1 MRLWSNAGLC
11 GRSVGLIK
19 RSFYY
24 GYWLVGA
31 AFVAQFFAM
40 GMFSYVLGPFMLP
53 MIDELGWSRSEYTL
67 SRSLGQFVMGF
78 AGFFV
83 GAYVDRFG
91 ARPLMLLGTVL
102 LAVVLVAH
110 SRVQTLTHWLVL
122 NGVALTLG
130 CALVGNLVVNVTMA
144 KWFVEKRGQAVAW
157 AAMGVSFA
165 GVLLMPATTVL
176 IDGFGWRSAW
186 IVLGIA
192 TLTCLLPAALVMRRA
207 PEDHGWHPDGRS
219 AEQVAQGLALK
230 AEQDFANSLTRAQA
244 LRSASFYL
252 LVLAFGLF
260 TINIVVMLLHTVP
273 YLTDRGLSRA
283 AAALAITMASV
294 PAMVSKPIWG
304 IFIDRLAP
312 RPLAA
317 MGAALTGFALLAIVA
332 AVELD
337 VLWLIYGA
345 YVLLGIGW
353 GGMIPLQEVIWGAF
367 FGRRYLGAVR
377 SAGLPFALLLGAIA
391 PLLVSYY
398 RDLTGGYQ
406 LALLAVAVCNLLSGA
421 LLLGLPSPRRH

>member
-1 MRLWSNAGLC
+1 
-11 GRSVGLIK
+11 
-19 RSFYY
+19 
-24 GYWLVGA
+24 
-31 AFVAQFFAM
+31 M

-67 SRSLGQFVMGF
+67 SRSVGQFVMGF
-78 AGFFV
+78 AGFFI

-102 LAVVLVAH
+102 LAAVLVAH
-110 SRVQTLTHWLVL
+110 SQVASLSQWLVL

-144 KWFVEKRGQAVAW
+144 RWFVEKRGQAVAW

-176 IDGFGWRSAW
+176 IDALGWRTAW
-186 IVLGIA
+186 TVLGVA
-192 TLTCLLPAALVMRRA
+192 TFVCLLPAALLMRRA
-207 PEDHGWHPDGRS
+207 PEDHGWHPDGHS
-219 AEQVAQGLALK
+219 AEHVARGLAVK
-230 AEQDFANSLTRAQA
+230 AQQDFANSLTRAQA
-244 LRSASFYL
+244 LRSGRFYL

-273 YLTDRGLSRA
+273 YLTDRGLSRG

-294 PAMVSKPIWG
+294 PAMISKPVWG
-304 IFIDRLAP
+304 VFIDRLSP

-317 MGAALTGFALLAIVA
+317 MGAGLTGVALLAIVA
-332 AVELD
+332 AVQVE
-337 VLWLIYGA
+337 VRWMIYAA

-353 GGMIPLQEVIWGAF
+353 GGMIPLQEVIWGAY

-377 SAGLPFALLLGAIA
+377 SAGLPFALLLGAVA

-398 RDLTGGYQ
+398 RDVTGSYQ
-406 LALLAVAVCNLLSGA
+406 LALLLVAVCNLASGV
-421 LLLGLPSPRRH
+421 LLLSLPSPRRD

>member
-1 MRLWSNAGLC
+1 MMPEAGAAR
-11 GRSVGLIK
+11 RS
-19 RSFYY
+19 SFYY
-24 GYWLVGA
+24 GYWLIGA

-53 MIDELGWSRSEYTL
+53 MIEELGWSRSEYTL
-67 SRSLGQFVMGF
+67 SRSVGQFVMGF
-78 AGFFV
+78 AGFFI
-83 GAYVDRFG
+83 GGYVDRFG
-91 ARPLMLLGTVL
+91 ARPLMIAGTVL
-102 LAVVLVAH
+102 LAAVLVAH
-110 SRVQTLTHWLVL
+110 SLVQTLTHWIVL
-122 NGVALTLG
+122 NGVVLTLG

-165 GVLLMPATTVL
+165 GVLLMPAATML
-176 IDGFGWRSAW
+176 IDGLGWRSAW
-186 IVLGIA
+186 MLLGGA
-192 TLTCLLPAALVMRRA
+192 TLVFLLPAALIMRRA
-207 PEDHGWHPDGRS
+207 PEDHGWYPDGRS
-219 AEQVAQGLALK
+219 AEQVAQGLAFK

-244 LRSASFYL
+244 LRTASFYL

-283 AAALAITMASV
+283 AAALAITIASV
-294 PAMVSKPIWG
+294 PAMLSKPIWG
-304 IFIDRLAP
+304 VFIDRLPP

-317 MGAALTGFALLAIVA
+317 MGAGLTGFALLAIVL
-332 AVELD
+332 AVEVDLI
-337 VLWLIYGA
+337 WLIYAA

-398 RDLTGGYQ
+398 RDLTGSYQ
-406 LALLAVAVCNLLSGA
+406 LALLLVAVCNLASGA
-421 LLLGLPSPRRH
+421 LLLMLPSPRRH